1 MKKILLVFI
10 LSLASISLTSFGLIE
25 KHTVSI
31 SKNKD
36 ADFLF
41 IKSKSDIKK
50 LQMTYEL
57 SKNIE
62 VLEEKSQTSFFRNC
76 FSVIFSSISTFVKYL
91 FAI

>member
-1 MKKILLVFI
+1 MKKIIFVFI
-10 LSLASISLTSFGLIE
+10 LSLASLSLTSFGLIE

-36 ADFLF
+36 ADYLF

-50 LQMTYEL
+50 LQINYNI
-57 SKNIE
+57 SKNID
-62 VLEEKSQTSFFRNC
+62 VLEEKSQPSFIRNC

-91 FAI
+91 FTV

>member
-1 MKKILLVFI
+1 MKKIIFVFI
-10 LSLASISLTSFGLIE
+10 LSLASLSLTSFGLIE

-36 ADFLF
+36 ADYLF

-50 LQMTYEL
+50 LQINYDI
-57 SKNIE
+57 SKNID
-62 VLEEKSQTSFFRNC
+62 VLEEKSQPSFIRNC

-91 FAI
+91 FTV